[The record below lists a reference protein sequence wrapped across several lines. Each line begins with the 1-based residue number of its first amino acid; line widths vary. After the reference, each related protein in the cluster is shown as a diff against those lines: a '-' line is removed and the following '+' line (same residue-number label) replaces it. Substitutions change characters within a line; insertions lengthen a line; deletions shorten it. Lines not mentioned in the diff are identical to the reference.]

1 MKRIITSLAVAFYA
15 SLSFSQIGAVAPDF
29 TVTDINGG
37 SHNLY
42 TYLNAGKVVVLDV
55 SATWCGPCWDFHS
68 EHFLNEI
75 NAEYGPNG
83 TNKVVVLFYEGDAN
97 TLANALNGTGG
108 STLGN
113 WVSGVT
119 YPIINEAPIQLNL
132 DVFAPE
138 GYPTIN
144 VICPSD
150 KKIKAD
156 LFNNFDSDHT
166 ASINAMKSVIET
178 TISDCAINGANIN
191 EIAKI
196 DFKSFPNP
204 TSDKTKIILN
214 RNNLSKANLVIY
226 SIAGNII
233 STNEINF
240 NNDEYTLDLSK
251 LESGSYY
258 IQISDDEN
266 KSELKKI
273 VKY

>member
-1 MKRIITSLAVAFYA
+1 MLLAFST

-37 SHNLY
+37 THNLY

-55 SATWCGPCWDFHS
+55 SATWCGPCWDFHN
-68 EHFLNEI
+68 EHFLNEL

-83 TNKVVVLFYEGDAN
+83 TNKVVVLFYEGDAS
-97 TLANALNGTGG
+97 TLENALNGTGG
-108 STLGN
+108 STQGN

-119 YPIINEAPIQLNL
+119 YPLINEAPLQLNL
-132 DVFAPE
+132 DIYAPE

-156 LFNNFDSDHT
+156 LFNNFGSDHT
-166 ASINAMKSVIET
+166 ASLNAMKGIIET
-178 TISDCAINGANIN
+178 TITDCAISGANIN
-191 EIAKI
+191 EMAKI

-204 TSDKTKIILN
+204 TNGKTTIILKN
-214 RNNLSKANLVIY
+214 NNLSKVKLSIY
-226 SIAGNII
+226 SIGGNLI
-233 STNEINF
+233 SANDIML
-240 NNDEYTLDLSK
+240 NNGEYTLDMTNLEEGTYFVQVSNEELKSK
-251 LESGSYY
+251 LM
-258 IQISDDEN
+258 
-266 KSELKKI
+266 KV